1 MARKFESPYAPIIG
15 DLEWVLEEDNALK
28 LKSTKPSPGRVN
40 VSISSFY
47 LNLSFRR
54 LVACRR
60 KRETRDS
67 SQDWSSFL
75 ESAHGSQ
82 LFLSTLKKLTGLV
95 SLTLQNVAT
104 NETLRVVSGTCSK
117 LCSLDISYSP
127 EVTDLGLVYLCGLAI
142 PTYDRVVHT
151 APKAGLFLEQ
161 KDGMSLN
168 GRIDHS

>member
-1 MARKFESPYAPIIG
+1 M
-15 DLEWVLEEDNALK
+15 

-40 VSISSFY
+40 LSISSFY
-47 LNLSFRR
+47 LNLSLCR
-54 LVACRR
+54 LVACKR

-82 LFLSTLKKLTGLV
+82 LFLSTLKNLTGLV

-161 KDGMSLN
+161 KDRHHTIFTFNLNGMSLN
-168 GRIDHS
+168 GHIDHS